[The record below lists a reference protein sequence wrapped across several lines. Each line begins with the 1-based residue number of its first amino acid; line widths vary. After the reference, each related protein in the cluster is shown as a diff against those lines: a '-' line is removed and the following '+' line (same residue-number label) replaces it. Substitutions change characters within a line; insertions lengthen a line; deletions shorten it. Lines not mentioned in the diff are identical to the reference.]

1 MRDEDKTEEQ
11 LVDEL
16 AELQQ
21 RIAESEASEAERV
34 AEPRSNEER
43 LKAKYKGIPVP
54 TYTWQKVEE
63 DFVLVDYNDAAVAI
77 TQGNVAKFLGAKA
90 SEMYRDTPKIREE
103 LSRSFAEKT
112 SIEREMP
119 YQFEVTGESR
129 YLAVK
134 YVFVP
139 PDLVLAHTEDITE
152 RKQAEEALR
161 ELKRKYRDLV
171 ENVGEV
177 IYAIDGNGLIT
188 YISPAV
194 IRFIGYKPSEVI
206 GRSFTEFVYKEDLSR
221 IMEGF
226 RKIISGH
233 LQPSEY
239 RFIAKSGEIRWARTA
254 SRPTFEADRITGIQG
269 VVTDITERKRATE
282 ALRESEKKLRDIA
295 DRWMAEK
302 KLMRSEKLALLGRL
316 STNLVNELSN
326 PIDGALR
333 YIRLLLDQMPED
345 DPGRIYAEYA
355 RDGLMRIANM
365 VEGLLDFAR
374 KSAQIL
380 SPIDIPRSIR
390 RVFSS
395 FGDRILAQNIKV
407 ETEFDENIPVIMNAD
422 VEQIF
427 VNIIK
432 NAIQAMPSGG
442 TLSVKAKMLSPQL
455 FEATFTDTGPGIPD
469 EIQGNIFD
477 PFFTTKDIGQAVGLG
492 LSVSQGIAE
501 SYGGSI
507 DVESESHKGT
517 TFAVRL
523 PISKGGLTGCHLST
537 ANEPGEHQTEHLTAP
552 QPSSE
557 EDQMATSSPTV
568 ERS

>member
-43 LKAKYKGIPVP
+43 LKAKYKGISVP

-90 SEMYRDTPKIREE
+90 SEMYRDMPKIREE
-103 LSRSFAEKT
+103 LLRCFAEKT
-112 SIEREMP
+112 SIQREMP

-239 RFIAKSGEIRWARTA
+239 RFIAKSGEIRWARAA
-254 SRPTFEADRITGIQG
+254 SRPTFEGDRITGIQG
-269 VVTDITERKRATE
+269 VVTDITERKRAAE

>member
-103 LSRSFAEKT
+103 LSRCFAEKT